1 MDEGEFG
8 GANVNAIRDPIERLY
23 YGRGPN
29 VAAEARAVMERFR
42 GSDMQRDAGALF

>member
-8 GANVNAIRDPIERLY
+8 RANVNVIYDSIERPC